1 MDRDVMEAHLV
12 MLGWWP
18 VRLKPYHGARGWMYC
33 VRSERQ
39 FCGERYGRVELHY
52 LTNNETVEDNEW
64 WRITDDVLRRI
75 VATVDS
81 AGVGGW
87 DGE

>member
-1 MDRDVMEAHLV
+1 MEAHLV
-12 MLGWWP
+12 VLGWWP
-18 VRLKPYHGARGWMYC
+18 VRLKQHSYQRGWMYC

-39 FCGERYGRVELHY
+39 YCGVAWDKVQLETLYGREQIE
-52 LTNNETVEDNEW
+52 ETPW

-81 AGVGGW
+81 NVGGW
-87 DGE
+87 SGE